1 MIERL
6 KDEISDIEFQ
16 PNNIVNY
23 SKNLS
28 LYVYYIRSKS
38 PSTSRNWQQIVE
50 QYPSDSSMLALLD
63 SGATEAEII
72 NDLELFDDQFK
83 EGCNLYA
90 SERVLAA
97 FPAPSCSENERLN
110 KNLQKIV
117 GPLLG
122 LGNTSASLRQRL
134 NHIRRNYR
142 RSNDRIFRG
151 LNQCPR
157 RQRHRP
163 RVPRGMSFSMDREN
177 FRYYCNE
184 DFFQVYDQKVIDVF
198 SGESSNNLQHIYNI
212 PRRTLAAH
220 QSRRGVT
227 EAQKQRIQQVTD
239 AFYESLDT
247 SCFPRTDGE
256 LRELNFERRSECLIA
271 YQEKF

>member
-1 MIERL
+1 MLSRTDQLIELINEIENINDTVKISYLANIHEMLVDATTSNSKCIPPGIPPLINTLASFLSSPTNQMIERL

-122 LGNTSASLRQRL
+122 LEIHLGFTS
-134 NHIRRNYR
+134 
-142 RSNDRIFRG
+142 
-151 LNQCPR
+151 P
-157 RQRHRP
+157 
-163 RVPRGMSFSMDREN
+163 
-177 FRYYCNE
+177 
-184 DFFQVYDQKVIDVF
+184 KVKPH
-198 SGESSNNLQHIYNI
+198 SEKLSK
-212 PRRTLAAH
+212 
-220 QSRRGVT
+220 
-227 EAQKQRIQQVTD
+227 KQRQ
-239 AFYESLDT
+239 
-247 SCFPRTDGE
+247 
-256 LRELNFERRSECLIA
+256 NFSRS
-271 YQEKF
+271 